1 MLDQH
6 LNFVLFFHQRI
17 TSALQ
22 RWHRDITED
31 SDSRGRLPRGSRDM
45 VPIQDPRG
53 PAPLK
58 PLYPHL
64 KPQVESRGSKG
75 RDERLYTGQFLLPP
89 FEREKKS

>member
-1 MLDQH
+1 
-6 LNFVLFFHQRI
+6 
-17 TSALQ
+17 
-22 RWHRDITED
+22 
-31 SDSRGRLPRGSRDM
+31 M

-75 RDERLYTGQFLLPP
+75 QDERLYTGQFLLPP